1 MGECVGGDIR
11 LLNPTAALI
20 WNYVEDG
27 VDARGIAR
35 ELAHAFGIGLDQA
48 GADVEG
54 MLRAWEAAALL
65 QANPRPLPPRVEPH
79 VPSTAIPGDAV
90 LVHAGSYC
98 LGAKHFRIRYR
109 AAPDID
115 DIGRAFIGRIVAMF
129 SGFASPAEA
138 CTADPVRAIEFC
150 VGRSSSSVAYDDRC
164 SRSDSITDGFVE
176 LCSVMLHA
184 TYGPFDWLCRLHA
197 ATLARDGA
205 AIVMPAPAGNG
216 KSTLAAYL
224 AASGWTYCADD
235 TTTLDP
241 RRRVLP
247 LPTAIG
253 LKAGSLSVLDRLYP
267 GLGSLQVHEYGDKA
281 ARYLALDPR
290 RSAGT
295 PLDLSAM
302 VFPKYAPDVEPS
314 LRKISAAEAAARL
327 MEAGIGLGGTLTS
340 AKLEWFAGLVERTP
354 CWALGYDSLPGAEAK
369 LRSVSG
375 GSCAA

>member
-27 VDARGIAR
+27 VDARGIAG
-35 ELAHAFGIGLDQA
+35 ELADAFGIGLGQA
-48 GADVEG
+48 SADVEG
-54 MLRAWEAAALL
+54 MLRAWEEAALL
-65 QANPRPLPPRVEPH
+65 RANPRPLPPRIEPH
-79 VPSTAIPGDAV
+79 VPPAAIPGNAV

-98 LGAKHFRIRYR
+98 LGAKRFRIRFL

-115 DIGRAFIGRIVAMF
+115 GIGRAFIGRIVAMF
-129 SGFASPAEA
+129 SGFASPGEA
-138 CTADPVRAIEFC
+138 CIADPVPAIEFC
-150 VGRSSSSVAYDDRC
+150 VGRSSSSVAYENGCWRG
-164 SRSDSITDGFVE
+164 DSVMDGFVE
-176 LCSVMLHA
+176 LCSVLLHA

-197 ATLARDGA
+197 ATLARDDA

-235 TTTLDP
+235 TTALDP
-241 RRRVLP
+241 RCRVLP
-247 LPTAIG
+247 LPTAVG

-281 ARYLALDPR
+281 ARYLALDPL
-290 RSAGT
+290 RSAGA

-302 VFPKYAPDVEPS
+302 VFPKYEPGAEPS
-314 LRKISAAEAAARL
+314 LGRLSAAEAVARL
-327 MEAGIGLGGTLTS
+327 MEAGIGLGGTLTP
-340 AKLEWFAGLVERTP
+340 AKLEWFAGLMERTP
-354 CWALGYDSLPGAEAK
+354 CWALGYDSLAGAEAK
-369 LRSVSG
+369 LRSVAS